1 MVLVLSTLSDH
12 ALYMYLYKVLSSI
25 SLGFIVMDLNSRV
38 DARVVTEI
46 GKGA

>member
-1 MVLVLSTLSDH
+1 MVLLSTLSDH
-12 ALYMYLYKVLSSI
+12 ALYLYQVLSSI
-25 SLGFIVMDLNSRV
+25 SFGFRVAGLNSRV